1 MPNRRSCPMSRRI
14 ACHRTLAFPV
24 AVIALAIAS
33 AVSAQSTA
41 AAKVYRC
48 KQPAGAITYQDY
60 PCKGGV
66 AVEIKPEAA
75 DPKAIQRLRRAE
87 AEFDRSYAQ
96 RRAAEA
102 VPQRRE
108 LVERRRDT
116 LPPGSDNN
124 YEAPEAGEAPQYL
137 LYGPMPRTSFE
148 RRDRHPI
155 RRIAVPHR
163 RAPAVIRRPE
173 AT

>member
-33 AVSAQSTA
+33 AASAQNTA
-41 AAKVYRC
+41 AAAVYRC
-48 KQPAGAITYQDY
+48 KQPNGAITYQDY

-66 AVEIKPEAA
+66 TVEIKPETI
-75 DPKAIQRLRRAE
+75 DPRAIERLRRAE

-102 VPQRRE
+102 PLQRRE
-108 LVERRRDT
+108 LVERRRET
-116 LPPGSDNN
+116 PPPAGDNS
-124 YEAPEAGEAPQYL
+124 YQAPEAGEAPQYL
-137 LYGPMPRTSFE
+137 LYGPLPRTKFD
-148 RRDRHPI
+148 RRDRHSI
-155 RRIAVPHR
+155 RRIAVPHHRTPAIVHR
-163 RAPAVIRRPE
+163 RE
-173 AT
+173 LS